1 MAVVLVVLAL
11 GALVA
16 IDMIVRARRTRRR
29 EAARSQ
35 DHLVI
40 DLTKR

>member
-11 GALVA
+11 GAFVA
-16 IDMIVRARRTRRR
+16 IDMIVRTRRARRL

-35 DHLVI
+35 DHIVI

>member
-1 MAVVLVVLAL
+1 MALVLVLAL

-16 IDMIVRARRTRRR
+16 IDMIVRARRTRRL
-29 EAARSQ
+29 AAAQSQ
-35 DHLVI
+35 DHIVI